1 MMDWRECFRKKVVKE
16 VGEDA
21 GLIASLLKTSE
32 NKLKS
37 SEKLDLSE
45 ETAASKL
52 SLAYDSLRELLEAL
66 ALKKGYKI
74 YNHECYAAFLRE
86 VLNKGEK
93 AEEFDEIRKIRNGVN
108 YYGKEI
114 LAEETR
120 EIIKRI
126 KSLREFTL
134 ELLSKL

>member
-1 MMDWRECFRKKVVKE
+1 MMDWEECCGRDIAKDVKA
-16 VGEDA
+16 DKDMISS
-21 GLIASLLKTSE
+21 LIKTSK
-32 NKLKS
+32 NKS
-37 SEKLDLSE
+37 DTE
-45 ETAASKL
+45 EMIKL
-52 SLAYDSLRELLEAL
+52 SAITASSKITLAYDSLRELLEAL

-126 KSLREFTL
+126 K
-134 ELLSKL
+134 